1 MKKKRMVK
9 IMGKVTNEIAK
20 KWYLDDQAGK
30 IILQEAGLFK
40 HIASH
45 AEQYESIES
54 LNYTMDNMDS
64 VIKHPDF
71 VFYNTTKNGIEYY
84 KKLMENVV
92 VVVTPT
98 KKRELYISSVYPV
111 DKLKISNRKSREF
124 SEIKKA
130 KKKMEKELLQKYSN
144 EIQTSNN

>member
-1 MKKKRMVK
+1 
-9 IMGKVTNEIAK
+9 MGNVTQGIAK
-20 KWYLDDQAGK
+20 KWYLDEQTDK

-40 HIASH
+40 HIAPH

-54 LNYTMDNMDS
+54 LNYTMEHMED
-64 VIKHPDF
+64 VIKSPDF
-71 VFYNTTKNGIEYY
+71 VFYNTKKNGIEYY
-84 KKLMENVV
+84 KKLIENVV

-111 DKLKISNRKSREF
+111 DESKISNRKIREL

-130 KKKMEKELLQKYSN
+130 KKKMEKEMIQKYSK
-144 EIQTSNN
+144 EKQTSNH